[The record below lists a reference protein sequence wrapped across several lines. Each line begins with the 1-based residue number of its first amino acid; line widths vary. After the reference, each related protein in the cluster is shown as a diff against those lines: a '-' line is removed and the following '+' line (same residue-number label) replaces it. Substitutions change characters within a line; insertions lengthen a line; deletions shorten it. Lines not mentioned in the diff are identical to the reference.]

1 MAGYVLSVI
10 VKPVVSWL
18 LELAL
23 NFRAV
28 CTSLVQRKQAYVA
41 NLLKNKSAKV
51 GMRFALSIS
60 IKDIC

>member
-1 MAGYVLSVI
+1 MAGQGLSVV

-18 LELAL
+18 LELVL

-28 CTSLVQRKQAYVA
+28 CTSLVQRKQTYIA
-41 NLLKNKSAKV
+41 NLLKDKSAKV
-51 GMRFALSIS
+51 GIRFALSIS